1 MWTRW
6 RALCTTSGMNWI
18 DPILE
23 SVRDLQCPNCG
34 ARLASGGV
42 RGITAERTTLIV
54 RLACGVCGEGS
65 VAILKRDRPEL
76 ADPITR
82 DDVLDAHEFL
92 KRWHGPLAEALG
104 DAKSAA

>member
-1 MWTRW
+1 MD
-6 RALCTTSGMNWI
+6 WI
-18 DPILE
+18 GPILE

-42 RGITAERTTLIV
+42 RGVTAERTTLIV

-65 VAILKRDRPEL
+65 VAIVKRDRPEF
-76 ADPITR
+76 AEPITR

-92 KRWHGPLAEALG
+92 KRWHGPVAEILAK
-104 DAKSAA
+104 AKSAA

>member
-1 MWTRW
+1 MD
-6 RALCTTSGMNWI
+6 WI
-18 DPILE
+18 DVILE

-34 ARLASGGV
+34 ARLASSGV

-54 RLACGVCGEGS
+54 RLACNVCGEGS
-65 VAILKRDRPEL
+65 VAIVQRDRPEL

-92 KRWHGPLAEALG
+92 KRWNGPLADALG
-104 DAKSAA
+104 IAKRAA